1 MMFGVKANGGS
12 NPSTTA
18 PTKTRR
24 DSSRRVFAC
33 PDCFGVVMAGALAGA
48 SVGALVGVCAAVFAV
63 FYRVCATSGAL
74 PVLADSGG
82 G

>member
-24 DSSRRVFAC
+24 DLSRRVFAC
-33 PDCFGVVMAGALAGA
+33 PDCSGLLRGGAGGCVGECVGGALVGVLVSALVGALA
-48 SVGALVGVCAAVFAV
+48 GVCAAVFA
-63 FYRVCATSGAL
+63 
-74 PVLADSGG
+74 
-82 G
+82 